1 MQNLSIIDN
10 LPIKK
15 YRFSIA
21 MLYGGFPKWGYPTK
35 MDGFNIGNPNLKCMI

>member
-1 MQNLSIIDN
+1 MQTLSIIDD

-21 MLYGGFPKWGYPTK
+21 MLYGGFPKWGYPK
-35 MDGFNIGNPNLKCMI
+35 KWMVLILEIPI